1 MLELKDT
8 ISLMNSEYYKDR
20 FVAEYIQ
27 TKIRYERL
35 KTFNQRIEVAQLTG
49 AEEPKH
55 DCPLQLLKEQQAI
68 MGNYLHTLEL
78 RAKIEHINLTG
89 AISRLELSLAPITI
103 EGGTHKTISTDSYET
118 TSSFTTVSSA
128 SSGDTDGDNATL
140 AVSSDSA
147 ESKPKRKYTK
157 TTKSEVSE

>member
-8 ISLMNSEYYKDR
+8 IALMNSEYYKDR

-27 TKIRYERL
+27 TKIRYEKL

-49 AEEPKH
+49 TEEPKH

-89 AISRLELSLAPITI
+89 AISRLELSLTPISI
-103 EGGTHKTISTDSYET
+103 DGATHKTVSTDSYET
-118 TSSFTTVSSA
+118 TSSFTTITST
-128 SSGDTDGDNATL
+128 SSGDTDGDNSTYTL
-140 AVSSDSA
+140 SSDSV

-157 TTKSEVSE
+157 TTKSEVNE

>member
-27 TKIRYERL
+27 TKIRYEKL

-49 AEEPKH
+49 TEEPKH

-103 EGGTHKTISTDSYET
+103 DGATHKTTTDPYET
-118 TSSFTTVSSA
+118 TGSFTTISST
-128 SSGDTDGDNATL
+128 SSGDTDGDNNTYTL
-140 AVSSDSA
+140 SSDSV